1 MNKNSTL
8 RNAPLAAGIALA
20 LSSGMAHATTFNV
33 TSTNDAGPGTLRQA
47 ILDANADAGAPHV
60 LDFSS
65 ISGQTITLADNL
77 PPIEL
82 STDLQGADVTI
93 DGDQAYS
100 CIAVPYDTYNPN
112 VDIIVQDMTITGCVG
127 YGADPSRGGAILADK
142 FGSVVLDNVIVTGNS
157 ADEGGG
163 VRVADMDLFV
173 LNSVISDNDA
183 LDGLGGGINHSG
195 TGAAFFMDNSQITGN
210 SATGNG
216 GGAYT
221 GKYGAEISNST
232 ISGNTGEN
240 GGGLFSYQKYG
251 PLLTTLENV
260 TITENTAANDGG
272 GALIYNGSGDYD
284 LQTTLSQVTIAA
296 NNASNLAGG
305 VLFAQYYG
313 ANQNVAIS
321 NSIIAGNFSGA
332 GGADIEGVQTGSPG
346 RGFYRGNRT
355 EAQLRGDSKPRY
367 HDITLP
373 DLNELVRGTPID
385 VALDVT
391 FAVLGSIPTNPVT
404 FNADAA
410 TNAAV
415 GSDPML
421 GPLAD
426 NGGPTLTHLPGDGSV
441 AIDFIPDGING
452 CGTVLTTDQRG
463 EPRPSGPGC
472 DAGSVERGDV
482 LPESVP
488 VPTLNHWATGIL
500 AFGLAVMG
508 WLGFRRRSRS
518 AVERR

>member
-82 STDLQGADVTI
+82 STDLQGANVTI

-100 CIAVPYDTYNPN
+100 CIAVPYDSYNPN

-127 YGADPSRGGAILADK
+127 YGSDPSRGGAILADK

-157 ADEGGG
+157 ADSGGG
-163 VRVADMDLFV
+163 MLVADMNLTV
-173 LNSVISDNDA
+173 LDSVISDNQA
-183 LDGLGGGINHSG
+183 LDGFGGGINHFG
-195 TGAAFFMDNSQITGN
+195 AEAAFFMDNSQVTGN
-210 SATGNG
+210 TATGG
-216 GGAYT
+216 GGGVYT

-232 ISGNTGEN
+232 ISGNSGEN

-260 TITENTAANDGG
+260 TITENTASNDGG

-296 NNASNLAGG
+296 NNASNQGGG

-313 ANQNVAIS
+313 ASQNVVIS
-321 NSIIAGNFSGA
+321 NSIIAGNSSSV

-346 RGFYRGNRT
+346 RGIYRIGNRT
-355 EAQLRGDSKPRY
+355 EARLRADFKPLY
-367 HDITLP
+367 HGINLP
-373 DLNELVRGTPID
+373 ELNTLVRGAPIS

-391 FAVLGSIPTNPVT
+391 YALLGSTPANPVT

-410 TNAAV
+410 TNAAI

-463 EPRPSGPGC
+463 EPRPSGSGC

-508 WLGFRRRSRS
+508 WLGFRRRS
-518 AVERR
+518 AVERK